1 MELQTLPPAP
11 AFLTERAREVWADVG
26 GRLIE
31 GRGLSADDL
40 PPLAAY
46 AAAVARIESCEAFL
60 AKEGCVIT
68 MRDHKGAVKDIIE
81 APELNILSRERAAVL
96 KLGDALGI
104 SQRAREKKAV
114 RLFPQEGGEF
124 GGEE

>member
-1 MELQTLPPAP
+1 MELSTLPAAP
-11 AFLTERAREVWADVG
+11 GFLSERAREVWADVG

-40 PPLAAY
+40 PPLGAY

-60 AKEGCVIT
+60 AKEGCVLT
-68 MRDHKGAVKDIIE
+68 MRDAKGQVRDIIE
-81 APELNILSRERAAVL
+81 APELSILTRERAAVL

-104 SQRAREKKAV
+104 SQRARERKAV
-114 RLFPQEGGEF
+114 RAFPAEGGDF